1 MTAYD
6 PSLIPPRGNLL
17 QRLGFGRARPVELE
31 QEPAALAQRSMAEDA
46 IGNAVERIA
55 RFLKDHRLDVT
66 PLTLN
71 AAHAYVSGHDHQLRH
86 EIDTRMDRL
95 EPITLGW
102 LRSLAE
108 ANVDSNADQFDKVF
122 DLLEKNITSFSD
134 TTQTA
139 QRATREYGAVL
150 ESHAAELKRGD
161 PGERQLVQVATVV
174 AAMVQ
179 RTRKLEEQLL
189 ESQKQAGALRDDL
202 EDVQRKANLDHL
214 TGLPNRRAFDRMF
227 DEEIRAAQAEIE
239 PLCVA
244 FCDIDHF
251 KKVNDTHGHEA
262 GDRVLKA
269 IARKLA
275 SITDD
280 RCHVARHGGEEFVM
294 LFRGLTVS
302 QTVARLDA
310 VREEMAARRLV
321 NRKNDE
327 PIGHATF
334 SAGVADVFDYPSQ
347 REALGAAD
355 DALYAAKSGGRN
367 QIVAAKR

>member
-6 PSLIPPRGNLL
+6 PSLTPARGTLL
-17 QRLGFGRARPVELE
+17 HRLGFGRARPAEIPGD
-31 QEPAALAQRSMAEDA
+31 PAPMAQRSMAEDV
-46 IGNAVERIA
+46 IEEAVGRIA

-66 PLTLN
+66 PLTLS
-71 AAHAYVSGHDHQLRH
+71 AAHAYVSGNDHQLRQ
-86 EIDTRMDRL
+86 EIEARMERL

-102 LRSLAE
+102 LRSVAE
-108 ANVDSNADQFDKVF
+108 ANVDNTADQFDKVF
-122 DLLEKNITSFSD
+122 DLLEKNIANFSD

-150 ESHAAELKRGD
+150 ESHAAELKRAD

-174 AAMVQ
+174 AAMVH
-179 RTRKLEEQLL
+179 RTRKLEEQLQ
-189 ESQKQAGALRDDL
+189 ESQKQAGALREDL

-227 DEEIRAAQAEIE
+227 DEEVRAAQADIE

-294 LFRGLTVS
+294 LFRGRTIDEP
-302 QTVARLDA
+302 VAKLDA

-327 PIGHATF
+327 PIGHVTF
-334 SAGVADVFDYPSQ
+334 SAGVADGEPLVKDNP
-347 REALGAAD
+347 AD
-355 DALYAAKSGGRN
+355 PRN
-367 QIVAAKR
+367 RRISITVLN